1 MKFHHIGVATNDLKR
16 AIKLYSDLG
25 YNLQNSQIYTDQ
37 IQKVK
42 IAFMKL
48 DGHPLIELVTPNDIG
63 SPIDSILNKKGSTP
77 YHTCY
82 EVSDL
87 LQTINDNKKLGFTL
101 ITKLTPAIAFN
112 NRSICFMYN
121 KDVGMIELLEE
132 A

>member
-1 MKFHHIGVATNDLKR
+1 MKFHHIGVATYDLQR

-25 YNLQNSQIYTDQ
+25 YNLQKEQVYTDP

-42 IAFMKL
+42 IAFMEL
-48 DGHPLIELVTPNDIG
+48 DGHPLIELVAPNG
-63 SPIDSILNKKGSTP
+63 VNSPVDSILKKKGATP

-87 LQTINDNKKLGFTL
+87 LQTVNDNKKLGFTL

-121 KDVGMIELLEE
+121 KDIGMIELLEE